1 MLYCCIYEHMSHVT
15 NTFLSVRNVTI
26 FKTFCRHITL
36 NQSLSTLDTL
46 NILISR
52 YSGQKVRGVAVSK
65 LVQHGLCLL
74 RLQPG
79 GEGVQAEHRHQP
91 GGGPGPLLLREG
103 GQRADE
109 ILSVGSK

>member
-1 MLYCCIYEHMSHVT
+1 MSHVT
-15 NTFLSVRNVTI
+15 NTVLYVRNVTL
-26 FKTFCRHITL
+26 FKTFCLHITL

-65 LVQHGLCLL
+65 LVQHALCLL
-74 RLQPG
+74 QLQPG

-103 GQRADE
+103 GQRAADE

>member
-1 MLYCCIYEHMSHVT
+1 M
-15 NTFLSVRNVTI
+15 
-26 FKTFCRHITL
+26 
-36 NQSLSTLDTL
+36 STLDTL

-52 YSGQKVRGVAVSK
+52 YSGQKVRGVAVPK

-79 GEGVQAEHRHQP
+79 GEGVQAAHRHQP
-91 GGGPGPLLLREG
+91 GRGPLLLREG
-103 GQRADE
+103 GQRAADE

>member
-1 MLYCCIYEHMSHVT
+1 MSHVT
-15 NTFLSVRNVTI
+15 NTVLSVRNVTL
-26 FKTFCRHITL
+26 FKTFCLHITL

-65 LVQHGLCLL
+65 LVQHGVRLL

-79 GEGVQAEHRHQP
+79 GEGVQAAHRHQP
-91 GGGPGPLLLREG
+91 GRGPGPLLLREG

>member
-1 MLYCCIYEHMSHVT
+1 MSHVT
-15 NTFLSVRNVTI
+15 NTFLSLRNVTL
-26 FKTFCRHITL
+26 FKTFCLHITL
-36 NQSLSTLDTL
+36 NRSLSTLDTL

-52 YSGQKVRGVAVSK
+52 YSGQKVCGVAVPK